1 MWVYQSIH
9 PQSKCEGEPKLIL
22 SELIQEL
29 TDQMTVTGDTEV
41 RVHDTLNQFDAPIGE
56 VRFCPDGGWAEV
68 II

>member
-1 MWVYQSIH
+1 M
-9 PQSKCEGEPKLIL
+9 KL

-29 TDQMTVTGDTEV
+29 SDQMAVTGDTEV

-56 VRFCPDGGWAEV
+56 VCFCLDGGWAEV